1 MKYVGS
7 KNRFSKEL
15 VPIIQSYIDDNNIE
29 NYIEPFVG
37 GANVIDKIKC
47 KNRIGFDNHKELIA
61 LLQQAQ
67 DDTSVFPST
76 ISEDEYLRVR
86 NNKSEYPDWY
96 VGLVGFCASFGAKY
110 FGGYA
115 RDPKT
120 GRNMPRESI
129 QNILKQAPALKGITF
144 ANCDFMEIGNVEG
157 CLIYCDPPYRGTVK
171 YRTGNFQYEK
181 FYDWCRKMSKSNIV
195 LVSEYDMPDDFVCIW
210 QRQTKTHLNSKRI
223 GTENNRIEK
232 LYIISSQS

>member
-1 MKYVGS
+1 M
-7 KNRFSKEL
+7 
-15 VPIIQSYIDDNNIE
+15 
-29 NYIEPFVG
+29 
-37 GANVIDKIKC
+37 
-47 KNRIGFDNHKELIA
+47 
-61 LLQQAQ
+61 QQAQ

-96 VGLVGFCASFGAKY
+96 VGLIGFCASFGAKY

-120 GRNMPRESI
+120 GRNVPRESI

-144 ANCDFMEIGNVEG
+144 ANCDFMDIGNVEG

-232 LYIISSQS
+232 LYIIGSQS